1 MALNEKVVRKL
12 IETQEEIVEISL
24 NPKILEFLHEDL
36 GSGDITT
43 DSIIDAGKYVNAKI
57 VCKDRAI
64 ISGVEESILTFN
76 ILKCSAQALVKDGD
90 IVKSNTDII
99 KIHGKARSI
108 LKAERTSLNI
118 LGRMSGIATETNKL
132 VEEAKK
138 VNRNIRV
145 AATRK
150 TLPGFRIFDKKA
162 VKTGGGDTHRFRLD
176 DAVLI
181 KDNHLKITGSIAS
194 TIKLARKK
202 ISFIKKIEVEASTVE
217 EVLEAAEAGADIVLL
232 DNMIPKEVSKVITIL
247 KERQL
252 RKKVFLEASGGI
264 RAENIV
270 AYSKTGVDVVSLGA
284 ITHSVKN
291 IDFGLDIV

>member
-24 NPKILEFLHEDL
+24 KPKILEFLHEDL
-36 GSGDITT
+36 GSRDITT

>member
-1 MALNEKVVRKL
+1 VDTR
-12 IETQEEIVEISL
+12 L

-43 DSIIDAGKYVNAKI
+43 DSIIDAEKYVNAKI

-64 ISGVEESILTFN
+64 ISGIQEAILTFS
-76 ILKCSAQALVKDGD
+76 ILKCSAQGLVKDGD
-90 IVKSNTDII
+90 SVESNTDII

-150 TLPGFRIFDKKA
+150 TLPGFNVFDKKA

-181 KDNHLKITGSIAS
+181 KDNHLKITGSLAS
-194 TIKLARKK
+194 TIKLARKNT
-202 ISFIKKIEVEASTVE
+202 SFIKKIEVEVSTVE
-217 EVLEAAEAGADIVLL
+217 EVLEAAEARADIVLL
-232 DNMIPKEVSKVITIL
+232 DNMLPKEVSKVITIL

-252 RKKVFLEASGGI
+252 REKVFLEASGGI
-264 RAENIV
+264 KADNIV
-270 AYSKTGVDVVSLGA
+270 AYSKTGVDAVSLGA

-291 IDFGLDIV
+291 IDFSLDIV